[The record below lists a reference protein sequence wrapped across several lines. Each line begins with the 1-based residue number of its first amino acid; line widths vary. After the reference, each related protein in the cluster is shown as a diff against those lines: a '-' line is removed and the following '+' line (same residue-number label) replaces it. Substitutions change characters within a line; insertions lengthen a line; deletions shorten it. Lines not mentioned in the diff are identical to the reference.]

1 MEMVSYQNQDTD
13 NVAKNYNGQWLEELC
28 SMCLKD
34 TKYPVNKDEFLLL
47 LKQGKSYEEM
57 RYLGVKKYKPN
68 YNVKKIAE
76 IVGRHPD
83 TVDKR
88 IRSL

>member
-1 MEMVSYQNQDTD
+1 MEMFSYQNQDTD

-47 LKQGKSYEEM
+47 LKQGISYEEM
-57 RYLGVKKYKPN
+57 RYLGVIKYKPN
-68 YNVKKIAE
+68 YNVKKLQ
-76 IVGRHPD
+76 
-83 TVDKR
+83 K
-88 IRSL
+88 L